1 MPIEHVYLQLYS
13 YFMKYFIIILIS
25 LISISCGNSPDESIQ
40 NPIPHKINSSIYG
53 NTNFELPTISE
64 NARAE
69 IIQWGA
75 FEDFEEQAKTING
88 NNIEAIQDKAS
99 LMVSHI
105 DSLIKKIPDTLN
117 TPVIFSR
124 VIVVKTRTQLLNQ
137 EVNKAHLD
145 SVRLQDY
152 FNEMNISVKNLI
164 IQINDKFEKDAID
177 LQRVDSEKQEL
188 ALQKQFLDSV
198 YKAELRDQKKQ

>member
-1 MPIEHVYLQLYS
+1 
-13 YFMKYFIIILIS
+13 MKYLILILFS
-25 LISISCGNSPDESIQ
+25 LIVFSCGNSPEESIQ
-40 NPIPHKINSSIYG
+40 NPIPQKINSSIYG
-53 NTNFELPTISE
+53 NAEFKFPTISA

-69 IIQWGA
+69 VIHWGA

-88 NNIEAIQDKAS
+88 NNLEALQDKAS

-145 SVRLQDY
+145 SVRLQEY

-164 IQINDKFEKDAID
+164 IQINEKFEKDAID
-177 LQRVDSEKQEL
+177 LQRVDNEKKEL
-188 ALQKQFLDSV
+188 ELQKQFLDSV
-198 YKAELRDQKKQ
+198 YKAELEDQKK